1 MTFASSAVSP
11 IGQYSSVAMTVDP
24 HVVVDDPDKARREAW
39 AGLCLALAHRV
50 GQRNVAVETAGFGPG
65 TVVLA
70 EIAITGLVAA
80 RFGDQGIEP

>member
-39 AGLCLALAHRV
+39 AGLCLAHRV
-50 GQRNVAVETAGFGPG
+50 GQRNVAVETASSSYLR
-65 TVVLA
+65 V
-70 EIAITGLVAA
+70 LVA
-80 RFGDQGIEP
+80 QSM